1 LLKQQSADRLQIYLN
16 RIDGV
21 MVSMLASSVVNREFE
36 PKLSQTKDY
45 KIGICCFSALK
56 QQSADR
62 HVAPLGH
69 IILIPSQPVFALS
82 P

>member
-1 LLKQQSADRLQIYLN
+1 MREQVNFQWDDDEVRFVLDQHVELDFNSAN
-16 RIDGV
+16 WNKSTG
-21 MVSMLASSVVNREFE
+21 
-36 PKLSQTKDY
+36 
-45 KIGICCFSALK
+45 
-56 QQSADR
+56 R

>member
-1 LLKQQSADRLQIYLN
+1 LLKKFDKVNTSNIDKLRNGSFTKTLSFSNLIMNGYEMMETKFSNNSSLKQQST
-16 RIDGV
+16 G
-21 MVSMLASSVVNREFE
+21 
-36 PKLSQTKDY
+36 
-45 KIGICCFSALK
+45 
-56 QQSADR
+56 R